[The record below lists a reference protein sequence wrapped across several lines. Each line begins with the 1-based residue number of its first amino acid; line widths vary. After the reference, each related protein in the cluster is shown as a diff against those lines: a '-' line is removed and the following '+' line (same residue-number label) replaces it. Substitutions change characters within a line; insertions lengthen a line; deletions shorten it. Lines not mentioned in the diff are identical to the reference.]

1 MDDLAILDEEL
12 IEKLQSDIP
21 YVIKTHGMGPKNTFK
36 LLESDK
42 LKSIYTVR
50 DPIDIALS
58 YLEAGKREIDT
69 GKAVFLSVQECVSN
83 CHANKAFIYKYLS
96 LGTPQ
101 NEILPY
107 DVLVRDKQLY
117 ISEIFRLI
125 TGTKIDVNELQRL
138 TSIPNDK
145 FLEFNVGRTGRGR
158 QEFNDDQINDF
169 NMRLH
174 NEIRFNERIVE
185 YFKSD

>member
-1 MDDLAILDEEL
+1 M
-12 IEKLQSDIP
+12 
-21 YVIKTHGMGPKNTFK
+21 
-36 LLESDK
+36 
-42 LKSIYTVR
+42 YTVR

-58 YLEAGKREIDT
+58 YLEAGKREIDAGEKRFFYQFKSASQT
-69 GKAVFLSVQECVSN
+69 VMPIKHSFTN
-83 CHANKAFIYKYLS
+83 IYLWAHHK
-96 LGTPQ
+96 TKF
-101 NEILPY
+101 LPY

-117 ISEIFRLI
+117 VSEIFRLI
-125 TGTKIDVNELQRL
+125 TGTKIDADELQRL
-138 TSIPNDK
+138 TSIPNNK
-145 FLEFNVGRTGRGR
+145 FLEFNVGQTGRGR